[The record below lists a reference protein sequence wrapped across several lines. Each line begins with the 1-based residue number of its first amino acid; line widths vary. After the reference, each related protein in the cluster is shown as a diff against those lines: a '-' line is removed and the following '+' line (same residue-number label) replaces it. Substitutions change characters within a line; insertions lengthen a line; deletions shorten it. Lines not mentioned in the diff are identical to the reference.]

1 MCGTLLLQLEDG
13 PVRANSGPSHPL
25 NRNGSLCPSHSIPSL
40 MFSFTPGVG
49 YDLNLIAKAFVSK
62 NGGPTFFASDS
73 LPPTNWI
80 YDDFPTYISVSVI
93 VFTIFYD
100 LLIATRF
107 PGSIRKLFKCISSP
121 FENFLHV
128 EDLEEYT
135 SSKPVKL
142 TPPRWK
148 LLLLVLLPFLQVLL
162 KISFL
167 SYHVVSGNSRE
178 ALQCAIVAFA
188 WVSRYMSSIPYV

>member
-1 MCGTLLLQLEDG
+1 MARGTLLVQLEDG
-13 PVRANSGPSHPL
+13 PVRANFGPSHPL
-25 NRNGSLCPSHSIPSL
+25 NRNGSLCPSHFLSL

-62 NGGPTFFASDS
+62 ISGPTFFASDS
-73 LPPTNWI
+73 LPSTNSI

-100 LLIATRF
+100 LLIAVRF
-107 PGSIRKLFKCISSP
+107 PGSLRRILKCISSP
-121 FENFLHV
+121 FDNFLQV

-142 TPPRWK
+142 TPARWK
-148 LLLLVLLPFLQVLL
+148 LLLLVSLPFLQVLL

-167 SYHVVSGNSRE
+167 SYHAVSGNSGE
-178 ALQCAIVAFA
+178 ALRCAIVAFA
-188 WVSRYMSSIPYV
+188 WVSRYMYNIPNV